1 MSERSWLQNLI
12 WLYDYKSP
20 LGIIGYILIAASV
33 PTTVW
38 NFLEP
43 AGVIGSPL
51 LLIGLILL
59 GVVVALGVALIAS
72 LLKWWL
78 LFEAIKSYIKKH
90 LLRKLTDKEILLGIG
105 PGGAIAV
112 GMVAKAVRVLGY
124 EPPSVIVIDHRYD
137 RIGTDPSIGILV
149 SSHLNLPKERCWI
162 IQGHIGSGRSLR
174 VFRERLNLQDV
185 PVFAFVV
192 SREAAAREKI
202 DAALA
207 IGSRAILPWPTEEA
221 HSK

>member
-12 WLYDYKSP
+12 WLYDYMSP
-20 LGIIGYILIAASV
+20 PGIIGYGLIVASV

-43 AGVIGSPL
+43 AGVTGSPL
-51 LLIGLILL
+51 LLLGLILL
-59 GVVVALGVALIAS
+59 GIVLALSVALIAS

-78 LFEAIKSYIKKH
+78 LFEAIKSYIKKY
-90 LLRKLTDKEILLGIG
+90 LLRRLTDKEILLGIG

-112 GMVAKAVRVLGY
+112 GMVAKAIRVLGY
-124 EPPSVIVIDHRYD
+124 EPPSVVVIDHHYD
-137 RIGTDPSIGILV
+137 RIGADPSIGTLIAPELK
-149 SSHLNLPKERCWI
+149 LPKERCWI
-162 IQGHIGSGRSLR
+162 VQGHIGSGRSLR

-192 SREAAAREKI
+192 SKEAAAREKI

-207 IGSRAILPWPTEEA
+207 VGSRSILPWPTEEA